1 MNAPASPHGTSLPLA
16 QLLNHTADAV
26 QAVRAGQSLTA
37 ALAQCPAAARP
48 GTQALSYHALRW
60 LGSAQALRAL
70 LAPKTPPPAVD
81 ALLLTALALL
91 WPPAHAD
98 DLAQAGEHGPL
109 PYAEHTLVDQAVD
122 AARQR
127 ARPSAAFVNAVLR
140 RFLRERETLVAAALR
155 DPLARFNHPAW
166 WIDRLK
172 ADWPAQWSAVLD
184 ANNRHAP
191 MTLRVNARRSSA
203 AAYAARLVG
212 QGMTCQVV
220 GPQAVTLA
228 QPCPVT
234 QLPGFAQ
241 GDVSVQDAAAQLA
254 AALLIGAGLAG
265 LKTGA
270 RVLDACAAPGGKTAH
285 LLELADLDV
294 LAIDRDP
301 ARLPRV
307 VETLARLGLVAR
319 TQAADA
325 GDPAAW
331 WDGTSF
337 DAILLDAPCSASGI
351 VRRHPDVRWLRRS
364 SDIAALAATQDRLL
378 DALWPLLAPGGRL
391 LYCTCSVFRAEGQE
405 RIDAFLQRWPDA
417 SRAASPPSPG
427 HLLPLPDNGDA
438 RSVHG
443 LRDAADGFF
452 HALLAKS

>member
-1 MNAPASPHGTSLPLA
+1 MPLA

-26 QAVRAGQSLTA
+26 QAVRAGQSLNV
-37 ALAQCPAAARP
+37 ALARCPAAARP
-48 GTQALSYHALRW
+48 GTQALSFHALRW
-60 LGSAQALRAL
+60 LGSAQALRLL

-91 WPPAHAD
+91 WPPAA
-98 DLAQAGEHGPL
+98 APGIEAGQFLYAGSL

-127 ARPSAAFVNAVLR
+127 AKASAAFVNAVLR
-140 RFLRERETLVAAALR
+140 RFLRERDALVGAALR

-166 WIDRLK
+166 WIERLK
-172 ADWPAQWSAVLD
+172 ADWPAQWPAILD

-203 AAYAARLVG
+203 AAYAARLVA
-212 QGMTCQVV
+212 QGMSCRIV
-220 GPQAVTLA
+220 GPQALTLA

-254 AALLIGAGLAG
+254 APLLIGAGLAG
-265 LKTGA
+265 LPAGA

-285 LLELADLDV
+285 LLELAELDL

-307 VETLARLGLVAR
+307 CETLARLGLTAR
-319 TQAADA
+319 TQTADA

-331 WDGTSF
+331 WDGTPF

-364 SDIAALAATQDRLL
+364 SDIAALAATQDCLL

-391 LYCTCSVFRAEGQE
+391 LYSTCSVFRAEGQA
-405 RIDAFLQRWPDA
+405 RIDAFLQRQPDA
-417 SRAASPPSPG
+417 SMAASPPSPG
-427 HLLPLPDNGDA
+427 HLLPLPDNGSE

-443 LRDAADGFF
+443 LGEAADGFF
-452 HALLAKS
+452 HALLVKP